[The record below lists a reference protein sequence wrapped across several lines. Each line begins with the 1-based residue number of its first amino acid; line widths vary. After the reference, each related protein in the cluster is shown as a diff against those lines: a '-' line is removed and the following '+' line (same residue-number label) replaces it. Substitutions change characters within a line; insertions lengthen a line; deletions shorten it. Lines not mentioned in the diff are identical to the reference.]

1 MKRYLAILAGGV
13 LFLSTTSG
21 WAIESCVK
29 CHKSMDK
36 VKELVKATGA
46 KSADELVK
54 IIRTG
59 KKAALHKAV
68 TDEDIKKSFAES
80 SK

>member
-1 MKRYLAILAGGV
+1 MKKCLAILTGG
-13 LFLSTTSG
+13 LFLLSAVSS
-21 WAIESCVK
+21 WAVESCVK

-46 KSADELVK
+46 KSGDELVK
-54 IIRTG
+54 AIRGG
-59 KKAALHKAV
+59 KKAGVHKAV
-68 TDEDIKKSFAES
+68 KDEDIKKAFAEI

>member
-1 MKRYLAILAGGV
+1 MKKVGAILVGGA
-13 LFLSTTSG
+13 LFLSAVSG

-46 KSADELVK
+46 KSADDLVK
-54 IIRTG
+54 AIRGG

-68 TDEDIKKSFAES
+68 KDEDIKKAFAEA